1 MNHKMKVYLV
11 VFARKAL
18 QLFKSLIDDIQ
29 KFIDENYVDAA
40 ENTYNRNFEC
50 REATLPDLSNEKIF
64 PGERPNQSPY
74 KKTNHY

>member
-29 KFIDENYVDAA
+29 KLIDLNYVDAA
-40 ENTYNRNFEC
+40 ENTYN
-50 REATLPDLSNEKIF
+50 
-64 PGERPNQSPY
+64 
-74 KKTNHY
+74 KKG

>member
-18 QLFKSLIDDIQ
+18 QLFNSLIDDIQ
-29 KFIDENYVDAA
+29 IFIDENYVDAA

-50 REATLPDLSNEKIF
+50 REEMSETEAHFMTEGVWVGIF
-64 PGERPNQSPY
+64 
-74 KKTNHY
+74 